1 MTGIGIILSLLM
13 NVSHA
18 QTRNKTYDLYY
29 NDETKNKY
37 YFYPSGL
44 GFRNDTLFIELSSP
58 INVVAIRREKD
69 SAFRVILL
77 KPFRQSFNPIVNHSK
92 IPANV
97 KKDSVKT
104 SKP

>member
-1 MTGIGIILSLLM
+1 MIVTILLLLGIVNLT
-13 NVSHA
+13 HA
-18 QTRNKTYDLYY
+18 QVHNRTYDLYY

-77 KPFRQSFNPIVNHSK
+77 KPFRESFNPIVNHSK

-104 SKP
+104 GKP